1 MNDIDFGKLTYDV
14 KQNNNSHS
22 DAKRLSIV
30 KQPIFSVLND
40 HIIQYPA
47 PTNLTYWWGYGS
59 TAGICL
65 LIQLVSG
72 IFLAMVRP

>member
-1 MNDIDFGKLTYDV
+1 MNDIDFGKLVYDV

-30 KQPIFSVLND
+30 KQPILSVLND

-47 PTNLTYWWGYGS
+47 PTNLNYFWGYGS

-65 LIQLVSG
+65 LIQILTG